1 MRSVVVTGTSS
12 GIGRATARALAGRGL
27 RVFGTVRRPEDGEA
41 VRAEIG
47 EAYVPIVMEVTDEAS
62 VREAAAR
69 VADVLS
75 DDRLAGLV
83 NNAGIETVDAL
94 AVQPIEDVARTLDVH
109 VLGTL
114 RTVQAFLPLLGGDES
129 RTGPKGRIVNISS
142 IAGSVGYPFFGAYCA
157 AKHAVEGLS
166 ESMRREFRHV
176 GVDVIVVAPG
186 NTKSGVFEK
195 VRADAHAHVKG
206 TIWEEPLENFRRLF
220 LDGAVNGWPM
230 GRVTDVIATA
240 LTASRPKARYVPSA
254 ERLMNYTAPTLLP
267 KRLVDWVLDRRIA
280 LRARKPESAPQ
291 EPIA

>member
-1 MRSVVVTGTSS
+1 MRTVVVTGTSS
-12 GIGRATARALAGRGL
+12 GIGRATAKALANEGF
-27 RVFGTVRRPEDGEA
+27 RVFGTVRRTEDGEA
-41 VRAEIG
+41 ASKEIG
-47 EAYVPIVMEVTDEAS
+47 ESYTPLIMDVTDERS
-62 VREAAAR
+62 VRAAAAT
-69 VADVLS
+69 VAEALGTE
-75 DDRLAGLV
+75 RLAGLV

-94 AVQPIEDVARTLDVH
+94 AVQPIEDVAATLDVH

-114 RTVQAFLPLLGGDES
+114 RAVQAFLPLLGSDES

-166 ESMRREFRHV
+166 EAMRREFRHI

-195 VRADAHAHVKG
+195 VRTDRHGHVAG
-206 TIWEEPLENFRRLF
+206 TIWEKPLEGFRRLF

-230 GRVTDVIATA
+230 SRVTGTIAKA

-254 ERLMNYTAPTLLP
+254 ERVMNYTAPTMMP
-267 KRLVDWVLDRRIA
+267 KRLVDWVLDQRIA

-291 EPIA
+291 EPVA